1 MKISYRGFTCSQGDV
16 KVFYLF
22 ENNINLPKEEINR
35 HVVLAQ
41 SRNLFNGKDGELYTF
56 TIDSNESIQTIILV
70 GLGKEEQF
78 TIDVVRKATAKPS
91 KKLRN

>member
-41 SRNLFNGKDGELYTF
+41 SRNYLM
-56 TIDSNESIQTIILV
+56 
-70 GLGKEEQF
+70 
-78 TIDVVRKATAKPS
+78 VRMENYIH
-91 KKLRN
+91 LQ